1 MYKILTYNKVSDAGL
16 RKLSPEKYTIGKEI
30 PDPDAILVR
39 SAPLNDMQFG
49 SSLKVI
55 ARVGAGFNTIPVDRC
70 TEAGI
75 CVFNTP
81 GGNANAVKELTLC
94 GMIMSARNVEKA
106 SKWLKELPPEE
117 SRYGGIVESG
127 KEVFKGP
134 EILGKTIG
142 VIGVGAVGSRVAKA
156 ANALGMEVLGYDPYI
171 PHLRALELK
180 GDVKFVET
188 LDEIFEECDFISLH
202 VPLNDE
208 TRQIIGRKEIE
219 KMKDG
224 VFICNYARGP
234 VIDNE
239 AVCDALDSGK
249 IAGFATDFPTEEQ
262 LKRPDVVSTP
272 HLGAG
277 TPEAEENCAIMAAR
291 QTREYLENGNITN
304 SVNFPDVSFARA
316 EGDRITVFH
325 KNQVGMLGRIT
336 ERAASRGL
344 NIENLVNKARGD
356 VAYTILDFN
365 DAVPEGLEEALG
377 EIDGVIRVRVIKA

>member
-16 RKLSPEKYTIGKEI
+16 RKLSPEKYPIGKDI

-39 SAPLNDMQFG
+39 SAPLNDMQFDP
-49 SSLKVI
+49 SLKVI

>member
-16 RKLSPEKYTIGKEI
+16 RKLSPEKYTIGKDI

-49 SSLKVI
+49 PSLKVI